1 MKARRGGGGGHR
13 LPGYPEDISGLMEV
27 SREFARNLLCLPR
40 LLGSSR
46 ELTTAPFAC
55 MARSSTPLYY
65 SPVGGVPQLI
75 SAPLL
80 ILPAEIESV
89 SVGLSHILRLLKL
102 VLLLFVED
110 FLHCKVRSFF

>member
-1 MKARRGGGGGHR
+1 MKGGGGGHR
-13 LPGYPEDISGLMEV
+13 LLGYPEDISGLMEV

-46 ELTTAPFAC
+46 ELNTAAFAC

-80 ILPAEIESV
+80 MLPAEIESV

-102 VLLLFVED
+102 VLLLFIED